1 MLRMLTRRIPFMLAL
16 QLLMAGRE
24 HWNTL
29 DPRDRRRAAELLRKS
44 KGDPRRLSAHERSE
58 VRELARRLEL
68 GRLAR
73 AVAPIAWRG
82 RRGRRH

>member
-1 MLRMLTRRIPFMLAL
+1 MLSRLTRRIPLMLAL

-44 KGDPRRLSAHERSE
+44 KGDPRRLSPRERGE
-58 VRELARRLEL
+58 VRDLARRLEL
-68 GRLAR
+68 GRLTR
-73 AVAPIAWRG
+73 SVAPIAWRG
-82 RRGRRH
+82 RRRR

>member
-1 MLRMLTRRIPFMLAL
+1 MLRMLTRRVPFMIAL

-29 DPRDRRRAAELLRKS
+29 DPRDRHRAAELLRKS
-44 KGDPRRLSAHERSE
+44 HGDPRRLSPQERKE
-58 VRELARRLEL
+58 VRELARRLEI

-73 AVAPIAWRG
+73 SIAPIAWRG
-82 RRGRRH
+82 RRRR